1 MRLLFRGL
9 VLLTGLIFLSI
20 GLGFF
25 VAPGNMVSPFS
36 IHPSSNAGFGTL
48 RGDLGGLF
56 LGMAAF
62 SLLGAVTSKR
72 RWLIVPTV
80 FLVAV
85 ALGRVVNL
93 IFDGVS
99 GPGVQ
104 SLLLEVV
111 LLFVLIGSLRTF
123 PRDPLTNTMKT
134 SAVAKTA
141 LILFALLSLVAGGAV
156 LFQRKVG
163 LAIAKRVIDQ
173 RVAIDLAAEQPDGLH
188 VCLCGT
194 GSPIADPK
202 RAGPCVFVIAGKR
215 LYVID
220 AGDGATRNMALM
232 GLQMGRIDAILLTH
246 FHSDHIASLGEMML
260 VRWASTGN
268 SQPVEVF
275 GPQGV
280 ESVVE
285 GFNRA
290 YELDKAYRVAHHG
303 ADIVPPSGAGGV
315 ARPFTL
321 PEGEE
326 TKQTILERDGLTVTA
341 FSVDHSPVFPAVGY
355 RFDYKGRSVVISGD
369 TVPSR
374 NLSHVSNGVDL
385 LVHEGLQAELV
396 GIIHDAAV
404 RHGRKNLAAI
414 TADIPSYHT
423 APEDAA
429 KIARQAGVRHL
440 AFYHI
445 IPPLPFS
452 YFNAAYL
459 GGADTFYEGPM
470 TVGTDGLLFSLPADS
485 DVIGLQRLLRFT
497 S

>member
-141 LILFALLSLVAGGAV
+141 LILFALFSLVAGGAV
-156 LFQRKVG
+156 LFQRQVG

-215 LYVID
+215 LYVVD

-246 FHSDHIASLGEMML
+246 FHSDHIGGLGEMML
-260 VRWASTGN
+260 VRWAGTGN

-290 YELDKAYRVAHHG
+290 YDLDKAYRVAHHG
-303 ADIVPPSGAGGV
+303 ADFVPPSGAGGV

-326 TKQTILERDGLTVTA
+326 TRQTILERDGLTVTA

-355 RFDYKGRSVVISGD
+355 RFDYKGRSVVISD

-374 NLSHVSNGVDL
+374 SLSHVSSGADL
-385 LVHEGLQAELV
+385 LVHEGLQNELV
-396 GIIHDAAV
+396 GIIHEAAV
-404 RHGRKNLAAI
+404 KHGRKNIAKI
-414 TADIPSYHT
+414 TADITSYHT

-440 AFYHI
+440 VFYHI
-445 IPPLPFS
+445 IPPLPLS
-452 YFNAAYL
+452 YLDAAFL
-459 GGADTFYEGPM
+459 GDAGKFYEGPI
-470 TVGTDGLLFSLPADS
+470 TVGTDGLLFVMPADS
-485 DVIGLQRLLRFT
+485 DVIRLRKLL
-497 S
+497 